1 MTLEDMYAGMII
13 YDKDFAVY
21 ESEHLAY
28 SFHNCYDISYCF
40 RHKDSFLD
48 ILRQLKE
55 NCCLSSEEYL
65 RWVSSFLDDL
75 IKNEV
80 PMSTRLLCFVI
91 DLSRLNAW
99 VESLYQKY
107 KLDKYIINDIAYLN
121 YIPNKFNDYMIRY
134 YYYCSLLNKYA
145 SLGEVDKDILLQEK
159 DIELRNNL
167 CDWLTLHRI
176 AADLK
181 LSI

>member
-1 MTLEDMYAGMII
+1 MYTGMIV
-13 YDKDFAVY
+13 YDKDFAMY
-21 ESEHLAY
+21 ESEYLAY
-28 SFHNCYDISYCF
+28 SFHNCYDISDCLC
-40 RHKDSFLD
+40 HEDSFFY

-55 NCCLSSEEYL
+55 NCCLNSEEYL
-65 RWVSSFLDDL
+65 QWVSFFLRDL
-75 IKNEV
+75 TKNEV
-80 PMSTRLLCFVI
+80 TLNARVLRFVI

-99 VESLYQKY
+99 VENLYQKY
-107 KLDKYIINDIAYLN
+107 ELDKYIISDIAYLN

-145 SLGEVDKDILLQEK
+145 SLGRTDKDILLQEK

-167 CDWLTLHRI
+167 CDWLTLHRV